1 MRFKANILDWCLL
14 LLNKERKIKMTKK
27 ELIKQIANIN
37 LNSKFVVTDEYID
50 GFNDAISAVI
60 KKLKTISINEDIVRC
75 KDCRY
80 YSRMYKLC
88 GCRTDKYNVYLN
100 DDDFC
105 SFGEREKN

>member
-1 MRFKANILDWCLL
+1 M
-14 LLNKERKIKMTKK
+14 KMK
-27 ELIKQIANIN
+27 ELIKQIDNID
-37 LNSKFVVTDEYID
+37 LNSEFATDEYID

-60 KKLKTISINEDIVRC
+60 KELKTISINEDIVRC

-105 SFGEREKN
+105 SFGERRK

>member
-1 MRFKANILDWCLL
+1 MNI
-14 LLNKERKIKMTKK
+14 E
-27 ELIKQIANIN
+27 ELIMQIDNISISN
-37 LNSKFVVTDEYID
+37 QKFITSDYIH

>member
-1 MRFKANILDWCLL
+1 MQYLIRGN
-14 LLNKERKIKMTKK
+14 KMTKK
-27 ELIKQIANIN
+27 ELIKQIANID

>member
-1 MRFKANILDWCLL
+1 
-14 LLNKERKIKMTKK
+14 MTKK
-27 ELIKQIANIN
+27 ELIKQIANID

-60 KKLKTISINEDIVRC
+60 KKLKMVSINEDIVRC

-100 DDDFC
+100 EDDFC